1 MQCKLYFVDD
11 LSTKISH
18 KKAVYVKVFNMIR
31 NRNEAKAI
39 VKHISCDLK
48 CTFNIIMCYSN
59 QKCNNEHVNV
69 SVDI

>member
-1 MQCKLYFVDD
+1 MQVVILLMTYLQKYD
-11 LSTKISH
+11 T

-48 CTFNIIMCYSN
+48 WKLNIIMCYSN

-69 SVDI
+69 SVEI